1 MVWFLVKRPSEM
13 HFITLWSKF
22 NQDFAKL
29 LSESTLDMPPPK
41 AWEIYFTREWENAF
55 ASKPLYFPY
64 FVSLILNYVA
74 YPFGRPEDIAK
85 KGPENDDEI
94 LDELLNHDEDIY
106 ADINLDGN

>member
-1 MVWFLVKRPSEM
+1 M

-29 LSESTLDMPPPK
+29 LSESTLDIPSPK
-41 AWEIYFTREWENAF
+41 DWEIYFTKEWERAF
-55 ASKPLYFPY
+55 SFNPHHFPY

-74 YPFGRPEDIAK
+74 YPFGRPEDNANK
-85 KGPENDDEI
+85 SPENDDEI
-94 LDELLNHDEDIY
+94 PDEVLNHDEDIS